1 MSVRDL
7 EVRLTR
13 LEDNI
18 LSNLGYREYEVVIGD
33 LVVDPKP
40 EVNQKSLAAYSETKL
55 ANFINALGGQGN
67 PISFFELQVSRLVD
81 EETVRS
87 YQYWKLT
94 RDSIVAECLPVSI
107 TVEDAR
113 YKVILAAI
121 KYTSVPLA
129 AAATFDTNSIT
140 WDTLMAT
147 WDVT

>member
-121 KYTSVPLA
+121 KYTSVPSVA
-129 AAATFDTNSIT
+129 VVTFDTNSIT